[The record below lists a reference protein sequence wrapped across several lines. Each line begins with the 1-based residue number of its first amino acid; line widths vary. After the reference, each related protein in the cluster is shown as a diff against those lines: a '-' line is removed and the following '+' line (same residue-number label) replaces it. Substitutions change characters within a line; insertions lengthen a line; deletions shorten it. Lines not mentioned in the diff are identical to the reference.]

1 MVQGKIGGDRRYD
14 DRHPGTG
21 LIARIEDYEVTVLD
35 VSIGGIKLARPDG
48 RAYQI
53 QNKIDFELVSTH
65 WPEMPPAA
73 GRAVVRAVT
82 HDWVAVQFV
91 RPTYNLM
98 KCVSRHVGTL
108 LWGQKPY
115 GY

>member
-1 MVQGKIGGDRRYD
+1 MIRAKTTGDRRYD

-21 LIARIEDYEVTVLD
+21 LIAHIEDYQVEVLD
-35 VSIGGIKLARPDG
+35 VSIGGLKLARPAG
-48 RAYQI
+48 KLYQL
-53 QNKIDFELVSTH
+53 QNKLEFQLVSTH
-65 WPEMPPAA
+65 WPEMLPAS
-73 GRAVVRAVT
+73 GHGVVRALT
-82 HDWVAVQFV
+82 ADWIAVQFV